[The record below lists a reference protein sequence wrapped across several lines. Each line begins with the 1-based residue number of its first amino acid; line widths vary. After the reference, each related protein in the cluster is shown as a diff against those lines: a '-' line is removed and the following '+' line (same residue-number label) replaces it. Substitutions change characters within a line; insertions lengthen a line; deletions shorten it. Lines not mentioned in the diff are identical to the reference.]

1 MATIKSFKG
10 IRPRKDLADKIAALP
25 YDVYNRE
32 EATKIVKENPLSF
45 LAIDRAETSFSR
57 DVSTY
62 DDKVYEKAKE
72 LLNERIQNG
81 CFIEDDSDCLYLYEL
96 EMNGRIQTGIVCLA
110 SVDDYVNNIIK
121 KHENTRA
128 DKEQDR
134 IRHVDTCNAQT
145 GPIFLAYKENSELKT
160 LIQTVKQENCEV
172 SFVSEDNV
180 KHTVYVIKDKD
191 IINRIVSVFD
201 GIENLYIA
209 DGHHRAAS
217 AVKTGLMRREKNNNQ
232 PGEYDYFLSV
242 LFSDNELNIMDYN
255 RVVKDLNGLNFD
267 SFMARIDKVFQQIEI
282 SNKPIKPEHKGQLT
296 MYLNNNWYRLN
307 IRDEYKNN
315 DPVNGMDVSILQ
327 NNILSPVLGIEDPK
341 TNDRIEFVGGI
352 RGIDCLMDKC
362 NDVKDAVAFVMHPV
376 SMEELFNVSDAGLL
390 MPPKSTWFEPKLRSG
405 LFIHKI

>member
-1 MATIKSFKG
+1 MKGKIYLATIKSFKG

-217 AVKTGLMRREKNNNQ
+217 AVKTGLMRREKIINRANMIIS
-232 PGEYDYFLSV
+232 YLYYFQITSLISWITI
-242 LFSDNELNIMDYN
+242 EL
-255 RVVKDLNGLNFD
+255 
-267 SFMARIDKVFQQIEI
+267 
-282 SNKPIKPEHKGQLT
+282 
-296 MYLNNNWYRLN
+296 
-307 IRDEYKNN
+307 
-315 DPVNGMDVSILQ
+315 
-327 NNILSPVLGIEDPK
+327 
-341 TNDRIEFVGGI
+341 
-352 RGIDCLMDKC
+352 
-362 NDVKDAVAFVMHPV
+362 
-376 SMEELFNVSDAGLL
+376 
-390 MPPKSTWFEPKLRSG
+390 
-405 LFIHKI
+405 